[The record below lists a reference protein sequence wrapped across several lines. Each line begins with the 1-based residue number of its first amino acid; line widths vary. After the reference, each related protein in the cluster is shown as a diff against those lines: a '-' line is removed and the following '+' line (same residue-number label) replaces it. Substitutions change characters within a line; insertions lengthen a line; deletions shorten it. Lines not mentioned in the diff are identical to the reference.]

1 MNMYSLVLL
10 LHQIFQI
17 VSGETD
23 DSNIDRSI
31 HHLGEIGEELFKRVR
46 IEQTVLEAKSRKNKP
61 KMAYSRDLLK
71 MAGQQ
76 CGLWIE
82 IAVILIETG
91 DMVWFGMGGHDWH
104 GLDDWHG

>member
-1 MNMYSLVLL
+1 
-10 LHQIFQI
+10 
-17 VSGETD
+17 
-23 DSNIDRSI
+23 
-31 HHLGEIGEELFKRVR
+31 
-46 IEQTVLEAKSRKNKP
+46 
-61 KMAYSRDLLK
+61 MAYSRDLPK

-91 DMVWFGMGGHDWH
+91 DMVWFGMGGGHNWH